1 MLLPSSA
8 SNPANMMA
16 QALTMYKSLVGNV
29 SNDKLN
35 GSTPTSVAAQIEGAA
50 SSGEAKDEIATA
62 TTKHESPATSTT
74 NYPNKPVFSLQSPKK
89 GD

>member
-29 SNDKLN
+29 SSDRHGGTNSPSIA
-35 GSTPTSVAAQIEGAA
+35 GQIEGND
-50 SSGEAKDEIATA
+50 SSGEVKDESLTTA
-62 TTKHESPATSTT
+62 TSANEISDYRGKSG
-74 NYPNKPVFSLQSPKK
+74 FSLQSPKK
-89 GD
+89 RE